1 MQIRTT
7 YLSQIASPDTIGERA
22 TNLGVS
28 SRGKDVGVASLTIVG
43 PTLGHS
49 GTDTIETSEVR
60 SLAEPATDENLLKL
74 VCATRRKNL
83 SEGAGVELVNHLTI
97 SIDGCLESVGLES
110 VALGERAHT
119 QLASPFVDNSHVS
132 AATAAG

>member
-83 SEGAGVELVNHLTI
+83 SERAWVELVNHLAVTI
-97 SIDGCLESVGLES
+97 LDSLECVGLES
-110 VALGERAHT
+110 VALGEIAQA
-119 QLASPFVDNSHVS
+119 QLRSPFVDNSHITAL
-132 AATAAG
+132 AAAR